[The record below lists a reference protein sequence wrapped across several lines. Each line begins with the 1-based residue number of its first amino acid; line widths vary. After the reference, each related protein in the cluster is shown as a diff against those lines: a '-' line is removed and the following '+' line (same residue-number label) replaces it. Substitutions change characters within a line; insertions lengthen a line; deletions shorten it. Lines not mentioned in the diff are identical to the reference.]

1 MSDREISLKE
11 KFKLAL
17 KSTARVIS
25 DDFELNKKTSETNN
39 SKDLDIDRIDNLN
52 NPSDFIRLRAE
63 TDSKALKKK
72 FSNNSIYRK
81 NLPSNNSSRSLYN
94 IAEKIRYEVLGGK
107 MLKGIEKN
115 FNENYL
121 QIINRKRKDQ
131 LKTKE
136 DVPVAEAFE
145 LYMLKN
151 FHQIKLN
158 SLSSKMLNIWEKDFE
173 QSIDKQIGRAHV

>member
-1 MSDREISLKE
+1 MNDKIDSLKE
-11 KFKLAL
+11 KFRLAL
-17 KSTARVIS
+17 TSTAKVIS
-25 DDFELNKKTSETNN
+25 DDFTLNDKDSKNKNSENT
-39 SKDLDIDRIDNLN
+39 IEIDNLT

-63 TDSKALKKK
+63 TDSVALKKK
-72 FSNNSIYRK
+72 FSNDVVYRK
-81 NLPSNNSSRSLYN
+81 NIPSNTSSRLLYS
-94 IAEKIRYEVLGGK
+94 IAEKIRYESLGGK

-115 FNENYL
+115 FNENYT

-136 DVPVAEAFE
+136 DVSIAEAFE

-158 SLSSKMLNIWEKDFE
+158 TLTTKMLNFWKKT
-173 QSIDKQIGRAHV
+173 SKNL